1 MYQDNYIVNV
11 IARTTGFRRLRRCL
25 APVVAWANA
34 LAKTLGPGAAT
45 YVNFT
50 GDGDHVLA
58 QRSYPPSTLARL
70 VAVKD
75 HYDPGNLFRLNQN
88 IQPSSPEGE
97 SS

>member
-1 MYQDNYIVNV
+1 MDTATRIRQIGEATVAGFARALNHLFGWGMHNY
-11 IARTTGFRRLRRCL
+11 
-25 APVVAWANA
+25 
-34 LAKTLGPGAAT
+34 
-45 YVNFT
+45 FT
-50 GDGDHVLA
+50 G
-58 QRSYPPSTLARL
+58 RFLARL

>member
-1 MYQDNYIVNV
+1 MD
-11 IARTTGFRRLRRCL
+11 IATRIRQIGEATVAEFAERLL
-25 APVVAWANA
+25 PPAVAWAKA
-34 LAKTLGPGAAT
+34 LAKSLGPGAA
-45 YVNFT
+45 YVNFP
-50 GDGDHVLA
+50 GDGDPVLV